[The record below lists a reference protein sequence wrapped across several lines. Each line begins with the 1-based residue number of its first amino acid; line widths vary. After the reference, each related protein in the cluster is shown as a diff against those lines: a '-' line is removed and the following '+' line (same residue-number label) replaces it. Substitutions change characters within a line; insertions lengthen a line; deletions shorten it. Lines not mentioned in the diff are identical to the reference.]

1 MKQSLLVPI
10 LAGGLVAGSLD
21 LTAAFVTF
29 GWGAPRAIAAGLLG
43 MQALHGGPGTWMLGV
58 LLHYLIAYLAAT
70 VYCVASRRLEF
81 LRPYFLLCG
90 MFYGIA
96 VYLVMN
102 LIVLPVSGLH
112 AAGPYQL
119 RGLSF
124 RAFWYTCSLS
134 ACRSRSAYTS
144 SRCRTRCGMSKQKD
158 DYSLEAFDSYTVN

>member
-1 MKQSLLVPI
+1 
-10 LAGGLVAGSLD
+10 
-21 LTAAFVTF
+21 
-29 GWGAPRAIAAGLLG
+29 

-119 RGLSF
+119 RGLIQGILVHMF
-124 RAFWYTCSLS
+124 LIGVPIAFCLYKFSMPHQVRHVETKGRL
-134 ACRSRSAYTS
+134 
-144 SRCRTRCGMSKQKD
+144 
-158 DYSLEAFDSYTVN
+158 LP

>member
-43 MQALHGGPGTWMLGV
+43 MQALHGGTGTWMLGV

-102 LIVLPVSGLH
+102 LIVLPL
-112 AAGPYQL
+112 
-119 RGLSF
+119 
-124 RAFWYTCSLS
+124 
-134 ACRSRSAYTS
+134 RSRSAYTS

>member
-21 LTAAFVTF
+21 LTAAFVFF

-43 MQALHGGPGTWMLGV
+43 MQALHGGTGTWMLGV

-119 RGLSF
+119 RGLIQGILVHMF
-124 RAFWYTCSLS
+124 LIGVPIAFCLYKFSMPHQVRHVETKGRL
-134 ACRSRSAYTS
+134 
-144 SRCRTRCGMSKQKD
+144 
-158 DYSLEAFDSYTVN
+158 LP

>member
-43 MQALHGGPGTWMLGV
+43 MQALHGGTGTWMLGV

-102 LIVLPVSGLH
+102 LIVLPS
-112 AAGPYQL
+112 AAFTPLARTSFAG
-119 RGLSF
+119 SF